1 MSQYPIPPPSY
12 GSTSP
17 SPKTPNPPI
26 YSGVSYHDEPGSS
39 AGIYNQPAPGDLP
52 DDFKVSPPP
61 FYLLAVFDPL
71 DSMVSLLRRVPLR
84 SDLRLSG
91 KCTLSCVSLHSVT
104 RLSVADTLFLAVVA
118 QIVRVLDPSHTL
130 R

>member
-17 SPKTPNPPI
+17 SPKSSNPPV

-52 DDFKVSPPP
+52 DDFKVGLTP
-61 FYLLAVFDPL
+61 FHSFSAFDAL
-71 DSMVSLLRRVPLR
+71 DSMASLLLKAPLK

-91 KCTLSCVSLHSVT
+91 KCTLSCVSLH
-104 RLSVADTLFLAVVA
+104 LLPA
-118 QIVRVLDPSHTL
+118 PSQCG
-130 R
+130 

>member
-17 SPKTPNPPI
+17 SPKSPNTPF
-26 YSGVSYHDEPGSS
+26 YSGVSYHDEPTGSSS

-52 DDFKVSPPP
+52 DDFKVGPP
-61 FYLLAVFDPL
+61 FHSLDASFDPL
-71 DSMVSLLRRVPLR
+71 VSMGSLLQIAPLR

-91 KCTLSCVSLHSVT
+91 KCTLSCVRIHVL
-104 RLSVADTLFLAVVA
+104 RLSA
-118 QIVRVLDPSHTL
+118 RS
-130 R
+130 